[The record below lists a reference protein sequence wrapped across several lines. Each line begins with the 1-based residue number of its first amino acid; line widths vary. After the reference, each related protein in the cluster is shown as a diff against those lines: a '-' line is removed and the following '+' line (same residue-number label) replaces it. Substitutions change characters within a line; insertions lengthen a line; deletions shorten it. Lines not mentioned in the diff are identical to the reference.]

1 MLWFVGLGISGTQS
15 IPIEVV
21 KIIQKADFVYLEA
34 FTSPISKQ
42 HEDEIKNMVN
52 GSFKIAKRWLVED
65 GQEILKTSKSSTV
78 VLLSYGDP
86 YVATTHIELRTRAK
100 LENIETNT
108 IHSASAITSMIGEA
122 GLQLYKVG
130 RVVTIMN
137 EKKSTI
143 TPYTTIFKNLTQ
155 GLHSVLLLEYN
166 HDKNY
171 FLDPKDAIS
180 NLLDVEKEQKRNVLN
195 NDTFAIIAS
204 RIGFETQKIISGK
217 FSNLLK
223 VDFGEPPHSIIITG
237 KLHFTESDAINV
249 LTECLDKPSDNSTR
263 IKSTSVQMIEKYVP
277 MVRKALEEIR
287 PLYNDSK
294 EFQEVFENAEL
305 YINDAENFLKQ
316 GKDENAVLS
325 IGYADGVPRNLS
337 GKINVIYKNTL
348 YPQVGSIT
356 MDQMMVDITGSNE
369 IKVGSTMVLL
379 GSDGDK
385 IISPLEWAR
394 KSNTIPWEILCSFK
408 NRLPRVQVD

>member
-1 MLWFVGLGISGTQS
+1 MLWFVGLGISGTRS

-21 KIIQKADFVYLEA
+21 KIIQKADFVYLES
-34 FTSPISKQ
+34 FTSPIYKQ
-42 HEDEIKNMVN
+42 QEEEIKNIVS

-65 GQEILKTSKSSTV
+65 GQEILKASKSSTV

-100 LENIETNT
+100 LEKIETNT

-122 GLQLYKVG
+122 GLQFYKVG
-130 RVVTIMN
+130 RIVTIMN
-137 EKKSTI
+137 EKKSII
-143 TPYTTIFKNLTQ
+143 TPYTSIFKNLIQ
-155 GLHSVLLLEYN
+155 GLHSVILLEYN
-166 HDKNY
+166 QDENY

-180 NLLDVEKEQKRNVLN
+180 NLLDVEKEQKRNVVN
-195 NDTFAIIAS
+195 NDTFAIVAS
-204 RIGFETQKIISGK
+204 RIGFKTQKITSGK

-287 PLYNDSK
+287 PLYNDTK

-325 IGYADGVPRNLS
+325 IGYADGLVDALRIAKGIDP
-337 GKINVIYKNTL
+337 KI
-348 YPQVGSIT
+348 
-356 MDQMMVDITGSNE
+356 
-369 IKVGSTMVLL
+369 
-379 GSDGDK
+379 
-385 IISPLEWAR
+385 
-394 KSNTIPWEILCSFK
+394 
-408 NRLPRVQVD
+408 

>member
-1 MLWFVGLGISGTQS
+1 MLWFVGLGISGTRS

-21 KIIQKADFVYLEA
+21 KIIQEADFVYLEA

-65 GQEILKTSKSSTV
+65 GQEILNASKSSTV

-100 LENIETNT
+100 LENIKTST
-108 IHSASAITSMIGEA
+108 IHSASVITSMIGEA
-122 GLQLYKVG
+122 GLQFYKVG

-143 TPYTTIFKNLTQ
+143 TPYTVIFKNLAQ
-155 GLHSVLLLEYN
+155 GLHSIILLEYN
-166 HDKNY
+166 HDENY

-180 NLLDVEKEQKRNVLN
+180 NLLDVEKEQKRSVLN
-195 NDTFAIIAS
+195 YDTFAIIAS
-204 RIGFETQKIISGK
+204 RIGFDTQKIISGK

-249 LTECLDKPSDNSTR
+249 LTECIDKSSDNSDG
-263 IKSTSVQMIEKYVP
+263 IKSISVQMIERYVP

-287 PLYNDSK
+287 QLYNNSE

-325 IGYADGVPRNLS
+325 IGYADGL
-337 GKINVIYKNTL
+337 
-348 YPQVGSIT
+348 
-356 MDQMMVDITGSNE
+356 VDALRMAKGIDP
-369 IKVGSTMVLL
+369 KM
-379 GSDGDK
+379 
-385 IISPLEWAR
+385 
-394 KSNTIPWEILCSFK
+394 
-408 NRLPRVQVD
+408 

>member
-1 MLWFVGLGISGTQS
+1 MLWFVGLGISGTRS

-21 KIIQKADFVYLEA
+21 KIIQEADFVYLEA

-100 LENIETNT
+100 LEKIETNT

-122 GLQLYKVG
+122 GLQFYKVG
-130 RVVTIMN
+130 RIVTIMN
-137 EKKSTI
+137 EKKSII
-143 TPYTTIFKNLTQ
+143 TPYTAIFKNLIQ
-155 GLHSVLLLEYN
+155 GLHSVILLEYN
-166 HDKNY
+166 QDENY

-180 NLLDVEKEQKRNVLN
+180 SLLDVEKEQKRNVVN
-195 NDTFAIIAS
+195 NDTFAIVAS
-204 RIGFETQKIISGK
+204 RIGFETQKITSGK

-237 KLHFTESDAINV
+237 KLHFTELDAINV
-249 LTECLDKPSDNSTR
+249 LTECLDKPSDNSSR
-263 IKSTSVQMIEKYVP
+263 IKSTSVQMIERYVP

-287 PLYNDSK
+287 PLYNNSK

-325 IGYADGVPRNLS
+325 IGYADGL
-337 GKINVIYKNTL
+337 
-348 YPQVGSIT
+348 
-356 MDQMMVDITGSNE
+356 VDALRMAKGIDP
-369 IKVGSTMVLL
+369 KM
-379 GSDGDK
+379 
-385 IISPLEWAR
+385 
-394 KSNTIPWEILCSFK
+394 
-408 NRLPRVQVD
+408 

>member
-21 KIIQKADFVYLEA
+21 KIIQEADFVYLEA

-65 GQEILKTSKSSTV
+65 GQEILKTSKSSTA

-137 EKKSTI
+137 EKKSII

-166 HDKNY
+166 QDKNY
-171 FLDPKDAIS
+171 FLDPNNAIS
-180 NLLDVEKEQKRNVLN
+180 NLLDVEKEQKRNVVN
-195 NDTFAIIAS
+195 KDTFAIVAS
-204 RIGFETQKIISGK
+204 RIGFETQKITSGK
-217 FSNLLK
+217 FSNILE

-249 LTECLDKPSDNSTR
+249 LTECIDKPSDNSSR
-263 IKSTSVQMIEKYVP
+263 IKSTSVQMIERYVP

-287 PLYNDSK
+287 PLYNNSK

-316 GKDENAVLS
+316 VKDENAVLS
-325 IGYADGVPRNLS
+325 IGYAYGL
-337 GKINVIYKNTL
+337 
-348 YPQVGSIT
+348 
-356 MDQMMVDITGSNE
+356 VDALRMEKGIDP
-369 IKVGSTMVLL
+369 KM
-379 GSDGDK
+379 
-385 IISPLEWAR
+385 
-394 KSNTIPWEILCSFK
+394 
-408 NRLPRVQVD
+408 

>member
-1 MLWFVGLGISGTQS
+1 MLWFVGLGISGTRS
-15 IPIEVV
+15 IPIEVA
-21 KIIQKADFVYLEA
+21 KIIQEADFVYLEA

-65 GQEILKTSKSSTV
+65 GQEILKTSKSSTA

-108 IHSASAITSMIGEA
+108 IHSASAITSMVGEA
-122 GLQLYKVG
+122 GLQFYKVG
-130 RVVTIMN
+130 RMVTIMN

-143 TPYTTIFKNLTQ
+143 TPYTAIFKNLTQ
-155 GLHSVLLLEYN
+155 GLHSIILLEYN
-166 HDKNY
+166 HDENY

-204 RIGFETQKIISGK
+204 RIGFETQKIIAGK

-223 VDFGEPPHSIIITG
+223 IDFGEPPHSIIITG

-249 LTECLDKPSDNSTR
+249 LIECLDKPSDNSDK
-263 IKSTSVQMIEKYVP
+263 IKSVSVQMIEKYVP

-294 EFQEVFENAEL
+294 EFQEVFENAKL
-305 YINDAENFLKQ
+305 YIDDAENFLKQ

-325 IGYADGVPRNLS
+325 IGYADGLVDALRIAKGVDP
-337 GKINVIYKNTL
+337 KI
-348 YPQVGSIT
+348 
-356 MDQMMVDITGSNE
+356 
-369 IKVGSTMVLL
+369 
-379 GSDGDK
+379 
-385 IISPLEWAR
+385 
-394 KSNTIPWEILCSFK
+394 
-408 NRLPRVQVD
+408 

>member
-1 MLWFVGLGISGTQS
+1 MLWFVGLGISGTKS

-21 KIIQKADFVYLEA
+21 KIIQDADIVYLEI
-34 FTSPISKQ
+34 FTSPISQ
-42 HEDEIKNMVN
+42 MHEEEIKNMVN

-65 GQEILKTSKSSTV
+65 GQEILKASKSSTV

-86 YVATTHIELRTRAK
+86 YMATTHIELRTRAE
-100 LENIETNT
+100 LENIETKT
-108 IHSASAITSMIGEA
+108 VHSASVITSMIGEA
-122 GLQLYKVG
+122 GLQFYKVG

-143 TPYTTIFKNLTQ
+143 TPYSAINKNLTQ
-155 GLHSVLLLEYN
+155 GLHSVILLEYN
-166 HDKNY
+166 HDKKY
-171 FLDPKDAIS
+171 FLDPKNAIS
-180 NLLDVEKEQKRNVLN
+180 NLLDIEKEQKKSILSD
-195 NDTFAIIAS
+195 DTFAIIAS

-223 VDFGEPPHSIIITG
+223 VDFGEPPHSIIIPG

-249 LTECLDKPSDNSTR
+249 LTECFDKPSDNSAG

-277 MVRKALEEIR
+277 MVRKALEEIK
-287 PLYNDSK
+287 PFYTESK

-325 IGYADGVPRNLS
+325 IGYADGLVDALRMAKGIEP
-337 GKINVIYKNTL
+337 KI
-348 YPQVGSIT
+348 
-356 MDQMMVDITGSNE
+356 
-369 IKVGSTMVLL
+369 
-379 GSDGDK
+379 
-385 IISPLEWAR
+385 
-394 KSNTIPWEILCSFK
+394 
-408 NRLPRVQVD
+408 

>member
-1 MLWFVGLGISGTQS
+1 MLWFVGLGISGTRS
-15 IPIEVV
+15 IPIEVI
-21 KIIQKADFVYLEA
+21 KIIQEADFVYLES

-42 HEDEIKNMVN
+42 HEVEIKNMVN

-65 GQEILKTSKSSTV
+65 GQEILNASKNSTV

-100 LENIETNT
+100 LENIKTST

-122 GLQLYKVG
+122 GLQFYKVG
-130 RVVTIMN
+130 KVVTIMN

-143 TPYTTIFKNLTQ
+143 TPYTAIFKNLVQ
-155 GLHSVLLLEYN
+155 GLHSIILLEYN
-166 HDKNY
+166 HDENY
-171 FLDPKDAIS
+171 FLDPKNAIS

-195 NDTFAIIAS
+195 YDTFAIIAS
-204 RIGFETQKIISGK
+204 RIGFDTQKIISGK

-249 LTECLDKPSDNSTR
+249 LTECMDKSSDNSDG
-263 IKSTSVQMIEKYVP
+263 IKSISVQMIERYVP

-287 PLYNDSK
+287 PLYNNSE

-305 YINDAENFLKQ
+305 YIDDAENFLKQ

-325 IGYADGVPRNLS
+325 IGYADGLVDALRMAKGIDP
-337 GKINVIYKNTL
+337 KI
-348 YPQVGSIT
+348 
-356 MDQMMVDITGSNE
+356 
-369 IKVGSTMVLL
+369 
-379 GSDGDK
+379 
-385 IISPLEWAR
+385 
-394 KSNTIPWEILCSFK
+394 
-408 NRLPRVQVD
+408 

>member
-1 MLWFVGLGISGTQS
+1 MLWFVGLGISGTRS

-21 KIIQKADFVYLEA
+21 KIIQEADFVYLEA

-100 LENIETNT
+100 LENIETST
-108 IHSASAITSMIGEA
+108 IHSASAITSMTGEA
-122 GLQLYKVG
+122 GLQFYKVG
-130 RVVTIMN
+130 RMVTIMN

-143 TPYTTIFKNLTQ
+143 TPYTAIFKNLTQ
-155 GLHSVLLLEYN
+155 GLHSIILLEYN
-166 HDKNY
+166 HDENY

-180 NLLDVEKEQKRNVLN
+180 NLLDVEKEQKRNVVN
-195 NDTFAIIAS
+195 NDTFAIVAS
-204 RIGFETQKIISGK
+204 RIGFKTQKITSGK

-249 LTECLDKPSDNSTR
+249 LTECLDKPSDNSSR
-263 IKSTSVQMIEKYVP
+263 IKSTSIQMIEKYVP
-277 MVRKALEEIR
+277 MVRDTLEEIKS
-287 PLYNDSK
+287 LYNDSK
-294 EFQEVFENAEL
+294 EFQVVIQNAEL

-325 IGYADGVPRNLS
+325 IGYADGLVDALRIAKGIDP
-337 GKINVIYKNTL
+337 KI
-348 YPQVGSIT
+348 
-356 MDQMMVDITGSNE
+356 
-369 IKVGSTMVLL
+369 
-379 GSDGDK
+379 
-385 IISPLEWAR
+385 
-394 KSNTIPWEILCSFK
+394 
-408 NRLPRVQVD
+408 

>member
-1 MLWFVGLGISGTQS
+1 MLWFVGLGISGTRS

-21 KIIQKADFVYLEA
+21 KIIQEADFVYLEA

-42 HEDEIKNMVN
+42 HEDKIKNMVN

-100 LENIETNT
+100 LENIETKT
-108 IHSASAITSMIGEA
+108 VHSASVITSMIGEA
-122 GLQLYKVG
+122 GLQFYKVG

-143 TPYTTIFKNLTQ
+143 TPYTTINKNLTQ
-155 GLHSVLLLEYN
+155 GLHSVILLEYN
-166 HDKNY
+166 HDKKY
-171 FLDPKDAIS
+171 FLDPKNAIS
-180 NLLDVEKEQKRNVLN
+180 NLLDIEKEQKKSILSD
-195 NDTFAIIAS
+195 DTFAIIAS

-223 VDFGEPPHSIIITG
+223 VDFGEPPHSIIIPG

-249 LTECLDKPSDNSTR
+249 LTECLDKPSDNSAG

-277 MVRKALEEIR
+277 MVRKALEEIK
-287 PLYNDSK
+287 PLYNESK

-325 IGYADGVPRNLS
+325 IGYADGLVDALRMAKGIEP
-337 GKINVIYKNTL
+337 KI
-348 YPQVGSIT
+348 
-356 MDQMMVDITGSNE
+356 
-369 IKVGSTMVLL
+369 
-379 GSDGDK
+379 
-385 IISPLEWAR
+385 
-394 KSNTIPWEILCSFK
+394 
-408 NRLPRVQVD
+408 

>member
-1 MLWFVGLGISGTQS
+1 MLWFVGLGISGTRS

-21 KIIQKADFVYLEA
+21 KIIQKADFVYLES
-34 FTSPISKQ
+34 FTSPIYKQ
-42 HEDEIKNMVN
+42 QEEEIKNIVS

-100 LENIETNT
+100 LENIETST
-108 IHSASAITSMIGEA
+108 IHSASAITSMTGEA
-122 GLQLYKVG
+122 GLQFYKVG
-130 RVVTIMN
+130 RIVTIMN
-137 EKKSTI
+137 EKKSII
-143 TPYTTIFKNLTQ
+143 TPYTSIFKNLIQ
-155 GLHSVLLLEYN
+155 GLHSVILLEYN
-166 HDKNY
+166 QDENY
-171 FLDPKDAIS
+171 FLDPKNAIS
-180 NLLDVEKEQKRNVLN
+180 SLMDVEKEQKRNVVN
-195 NDTFAIIAS
+195 NDTFAIVAS
-204 RIGFETQKIISGK
+204 RIGFKTQKITSGK

-287 PLYNDSK
+287 PLYNDTK

-325 IGYADGVPRNLS
+325 IGYADGLVDALRIAKGIDP
-337 GKINVIYKNTL
+337 KI
-348 YPQVGSIT
+348 
-356 MDQMMVDITGSNE
+356 
-369 IKVGSTMVLL
+369 
-379 GSDGDK
+379 
-385 IISPLEWAR
+385 
-394 KSNTIPWEILCSFK
+394 
-408 NRLPRVQVD
+408 

>member
-1 MLWFVGLGISGTQS
+1 MLWFVGLGISGTRS

-21 KIIQKADFVYLEA
+21 KIIQKADFVYLES
-34 FTSPISKQ
+34 FTSPIYKQ
-42 HEDEIKNMVN
+42 QEEEIKNMVN

-65 GQEILKTSKSSTV
+65 GQEILKASKSSTV

-100 LENIETNT
+100 LEKIETNT

-122 GLQLYKVG
+122 GLQFYKVG
-130 RVVTIMN
+130 RIVTIMN
-137 EKKSTI
+137 EKKSII
-143 TPYTTIFKNLTQ
+143 TPYTSIFKNLIQ
-155 GLHSVLLLEYN
+155 GLHSIILLEYN
-166 HDKNY
+166 QDENY

-180 NLLDVEKEQKRNVLN
+180 NLLDVEKEQKRNVVN

-287 PLYNDSK
+287 PLYNDTK

-325 IGYADGVPRNLS
+325 IGYADGL
-337 GKINVIYKNTL
+337 
-348 YPQVGSIT
+348 
-356 MDQMMVDITGSNE
+356 VDALRIAKG
-369 IKVGSTMVLL
+369 IDPKM
-379 GSDGDK
+379 
-385 IISPLEWAR
+385 
-394 KSNTIPWEILCSFK
+394 
-408 NRLPRVQVD
+408 

>member
-21 KIIQKADFVYLEA
+21 KIIQEADFVYLEA

-65 GQEILKTSKSSTV
+65 GQEILKASKSSTV

-100 LENIETNT
+100 LEKIETNT

-122 GLQLYKVG
+122 GLQFYKVG
-130 RVVTIMN
+130 RIVTIMN
-137 EKKSTI
+137 EKKSII
-143 TPYTTIFKNLTQ
+143 TPYTSIFKNLIQ
-155 GLHSVLLLEYN
+155 GLHSIILLEYN
-166 HDKNY
+166 QDENY

-180 NLLDVEKEQKRNVLN
+180 SLMDVEKEQKRNVVN
-195 NDTFAIIAS
+195 NDTFAIVAS
-204 RIGFETQKIISGK
+204 RIGFETQKITSGK

-249 LTECLDKPSDNSTR
+249 LTECLDKPSDNSSR
-263 IKSTSVQMIEKYVP
+263 IKSTSIQMIEKYVP
-277 MVRKALEEIR
+277 MVRVALEEVK
-287 PLYNDSK
+287 PFYNNAK
-294 EFQEVFENAEL
+294 EFQEILQNAEL

-316 GKDENAVLS
+316 GNDENAVLS
-325 IGYADGVPRNLS
+325 IGYADGL
-337 GKINVIYKNTL
+337 
-348 YPQVGSIT
+348 
-356 MDQMMVDITGSNE
+356 VDALRMAKGIDP
-369 IKVGSTMVLL
+369 KM
-379 GSDGDK
+379 
-385 IISPLEWAR
+385 
-394 KSNTIPWEILCSFK
+394 
-408 NRLPRVQVD
+408 

>member
-1 MLWFVGLGISGTQS
+1 MLWFVGLGISGTRS

-21 KIIQKADFVYLEA
+21 KIIQKADFVYLES
-34 FTSPISKQ
+34 FTSPIYKQ
-42 HEDEIKNMVN
+42 QEEEIKNIVN

-65 GQEILKTSKSSTV
+65 GQEILNASKSSTV

-166 HDKNY
+166 HDENY
-171 FLDPKDAIS
+171 FLDPNNAIS
-180 NLLDVEKEQKRNVLN
+180 NLLDVEKEQKRSVLN

-204 RIGFETQKIISGK
+204 RIGFETQKITSGK
-217 FSNLLK
+217 FSNLLE

-249 LTECLDKPSDNSTR
+249 LTECIDKPSDNSSR
-263 IKSTSVQMIEKYVP
+263 IKSTSVQMIERYVP

-287 PLYNDSK
+287 PLYNNSK
-294 EFQEVFENAEL
+294 EFKDVFENAEL

-325 IGYADGVPRNLS
+325 IGYADGL
-337 GKINVIYKNTL
+337 
-348 YPQVGSIT
+348 
-356 MDQMMVDITGSNE
+356 VDALRMAKGIDP
-369 IKVGSTMVLL
+369 KM
-379 GSDGDK
+379 
-385 IISPLEWAR
+385 
-394 KSNTIPWEILCSFK
+394 
-408 NRLPRVQVD
+408 

>member
-1 MLWFVGLGISGTQS
+1 MLWFVGLGISGTRS

-21 KIIQKADFVYLEA
+21 KIIQEADFVYLEA

-42 HEDEIKNMVN
+42 YEDEIKNMVN

-65 GQEILKTSKSSTV
+65 GQEILKASKSSTV

-86 YVATTHIELRTRAK
+86 YIATTHIELRTRAK
-100 LENIETNT
+100 LEKIETNT

-122 GLQLYKVG
+122 GLQFYKVG
-130 RVVTIMN
+130 RIVTIMN
-137 EKKSTI
+137 EKKSVI
-143 TPYTTIFKNLTQ
+143 TPYTSIFKNLIQ
-155 GLHSVLLLEYN
+155 GLHSVILLEYN
-166 HDKNY
+166 QDENY

-180 NLLDVEKEQKRNVLN
+180 SLMDVEKEQKRNVVN
-195 NDTFAIIAS
+195 NDTFAIVAS
-204 RIGFETQKIISGK
+204 RIGFETQKITSGK

-287 PLYNDSK
+287 PLYNDTK

-325 IGYADGVPRNLS
+325 IGYADGL
-337 GKINVIYKNTL
+337 
-348 YPQVGSIT
+348 
-356 MDQMMVDITGSNE
+356 VDALRMAKGIDP
-369 IKVGSTMVLL
+369 KM
-379 GSDGDK
+379 
-385 IISPLEWAR
+385 
-394 KSNTIPWEILCSFK
+394 
-408 NRLPRVQVD
+408 

>member
-1 MLWFVGLGISGTQS
+1 MVGGRWTGDTQGVEKFYCCFVIVWR
-15 IPIEVV
+15 PIR
-21 KIIQKADFVYLEA
+21 
-34 FTSPISKQ
+34 S
-42 HEDEIKNMVN
+42 NN
-52 GSFKIAKRWLVED
+52 
-65 GQEILKTSKSSTV
+65 
-78 VLLSYGDP
+78 
-86 YVATTHIELRTRAK
+86 THRLRTRAK

-108 IHSASAITSMIGEA
+108 IHSASAITSMTGEA
-122 GLQLYKVG
+122 GLQFYKVG
-130 RVVTIMN
+130 RMVTIMN

-143 TPYTTIFKNLTQ
+143 TPYTAIFKNLTQ
-155 GLHSVLLLEYN
+155 GLHSIILLEYN
-166 HDKNY
+166 HDENY
-171 FLDPKDAIS
+171 FLDPKNAIS

-263 IKSTSVQMIEKYVP
+263 IKSTSVQMIERYVP

-325 IGYADGVPRNLS
+325 IGYADGLVDALRIAKGIDP
-337 GKINVIYKNTL
+337 KI
-348 YPQVGSIT
+348 
-356 MDQMMVDITGSNE
+356 
-369 IKVGSTMVLL
+369 
-379 GSDGDK
+379 
-385 IISPLEWAR
+385 
-394 KSNTIPWEILCSFK
+394 
-408 NRLPRVQVD
+408 

>member
-21 KIIQKADFVYLEA
+21 KIIQKADFVYLES
-34 FTSPISKQ
+34 FTSPIYKQ
-42 HEDEIKNMVN
+42 QEEEIKNIVS

-65 GQEILKTSKSSTV
+65 GQEILKASKSSTV

-86 YVATTHIELRTRAK
+86 YIATTHIELRTRAK
-100 LENIETNT
+100 LEKIETNT

-122 GLQLYKVG
+122 GLQFYKVG
-130 RVVTIMN
+130 RIVTIMN
-137 EKKSTI
+137 EKKSII
-143 TPYTTIFKNLTQ
+143 TPYTSIFKNLIQ
-155 GLHSVLLLEYN
+155 GLHSVILLEYN
-166 HDKNY
+166 QDENY

-180 NLLDVEKEQKRNVLN
+180 SLMDVEKEQKRNVVN
-195 NDTFAIIAS
+195 NDTFAIVAS
-204 RIGFETQKIISGK
+204 RIGFETQKITSGK

-249 LTECLDKPSDNSTR
+249 LTECLDKPSDNSNR
-263 IKSTSVQMIEKYVP
+263 IKSISIQMIERYVP
-277 MVRKALEEIR
+277 MVREALEEIK

-294 EFQEVFENAEL
+294 EFQVVFQNAEL

-325 IGYADGVPRNLS
+325 IGYADGL
-337 GKINVIYKNTL
+337 
-348 YPQVGSIT
+348 
-356 MDQMMVDITGSNE
+356 VDALRMAKGIDP
-369 IKVGSTMVLL
+369 KM
-379 GSDGDK
+379 
-385 IISPLEWAR
+385 
-394 KSNTIPWEILCSFK
+394 
-408 NRLPRVQVD
+408 

>member
-1 MLWFVGLGISGTQS
+1 MLWFVGLGISGTRS

-21 KIIQKADFVYLEA
+21 KIIQEADFVYLEA

-42 HEDEIKNMVN
+42 QEDEIKNIVN

-65 GQEILKTSKSSTV
+65 GQEILKASKCSTV

-137 EKKSTI
+137 EKKSII

-166 HDKNY
+166 QDENY
-171 FLDPKDAIS
+171 FLDPNNAIS
-180 NLLDVEKEQKRNVLN
+180 NLLDVEKEQKRNVVN
-195 NDTFAIIAS
+195 RDTFAIVAS
-204 RIGFETQKIISGK
+204 RIGFETQKITSGK
-217 FSNLLK
+217 FSNILE

-249 LTECLDKPSDNSTR
+249 LTECIDKPSDNSSR
-263 IKSTSVQMIEKYVP
+263 IKSTSVQMIERYVP

-287 PLYNDSK
+287 PLYNNSK

-325 IGYADGVPRNLS
+325 IGYADGL
-337 GKINVIYKNTL
+337 
-348 YPQVGSIT
+348 
-356 MDQMMVDITGSNE
+356 VDALRMAKGIDP
-369 IKVGSTMVLL
+369 KM
-379 GSDGDK
+379 
-385 IISPLEWAR
+385 
-394 KSNTIPWEILCSFK
+394 
-408 NRLPRVQVD
+408 

>member
-1 MLWFVGLGISGTQS
+1 MLWFVGLGISGTRS

-21 KIIQKADFVYLEA
+21 KIIQEADFVYLEA

-65 GQEILKTSKSSTV
+65 GQEILNASKNSTV

-100 LENIETNT
+100 LENIKTST

-122 GLQLYKVG
+122 GLQFYKVG
-130 RVVTIMN
+130 KVVTIMN

-143 TPYTTIFKNLTQ
+143 TPYTAIFKNLVQ
-155 GLHSVLLLEYN
+155 GLHSIILLEYN
-166 HDKNY
+166 HDENY
-171 FLDPKDAIS
+171 FLDPKNAIS

-195 NDTFAIIAS
+195 YDTFAIIAS
-204 RIGFETQKIISGK
+204 RIGFDTQKIISGK

-249 LTECLDKPSDNSTR
+249 LTECMDKSSDNSDG
-263 IKSTSVQMIEKYVP
+263 IKSISVQMIERYVP

-287 PLYNDSK
+287 PLYNNSE

-325 IGYADGVPRNLS
+325 IGYADGLVDALRMAKGIDP
-337 GKINVIYKNTL
+337 KI
-348 YPQVGSIT
+348 
-356 MDQMMVDITGSNE
+356 
-369 IKVGSTMVLL
+369 
-379 GSDGDK
+379 
-385 IISPLEWAR
+385 
-394 KSNTIPWEILCSFK
+394 
-408 NRLPRVQVD
+408 

>member
-21 KIIQKADFVYLEA
+21 KILQKADFVYLES
-34 FTSPISKQ
+34 FTSPIYKQ
-42 HEDEIKNMVN
+42 QEEEIKNMVN

-108 IHSASAITSMIGEA
+108 IHSASAITSMTGEA
-122 GLQLYKVG
+122 GLQFYKVG
-130 RVVTIMN
+130 RMVTIMN

-143 TPYTTIFKNLTQ
+143 TPYTAIFKNLTQ
-155 GLHSVLLLEYN
+155 GLHSIILLEYN
-166 HDKNY
+166 HDENY

-180 NLLDVEKEQKRNVLN
+180 NLLDVEKEQKRNVVN
-195 NDTFAIIAS
+195 NDTFAIVAS
-204 RIGFETQKIISGK
+204 RIGFKTQKITSGK

-287 PLYNDSK
+287 PLYNDTK

-325 IGYADGVPRNLS
+325 IGYADGL
-337 GKINVIYKNTL
+337 
-348 YPQVGSIT
+348 
-356 MDQMMVDITGSNE
+356 VDALRIAKG
-369 IKVGSTMVLL
+369 IDPKM
-379 GSDGDK
+379 
-385 IISPLEWAR
+385 
-394 KSNTIPWEILCSFK
+394 
-408 NRLPRVQVD
+408 

>member
-1 MLWFVGLGISGTQS
+1 MLWFVGLGISGTRS
-15 IPIEVV
+15 IPIEVI
-21 KIIQKADFVYLEA
+21 KIIQEADFVYLEA

-65 GQEILKTSKSSTV
+65 GQEILNASKSSTV

-166 HDKNY
+166 QDENY
-171 FLDPKDAIS
+171 FLDPNNAIS
-180 NLLDVEKEQKRNVLN
+180 NLLDVEKEQKRNVVN
-195 NDTFAIIAS
+195 KDTFAIVAS
-204 RIGFETQKIISGK
+204 RIGFETQKITSGK
-217 FSNLLK
+217 FSNLLE

-249 LTECLDKPSDNSTR
+249 LIECIDKPSDNSSR
-263 IKSTSVQMIEKYVP
+263 IKSTSVQMIERYVP

-287 PLYNDSK
+287 QLYNNSK
-294 EFQEVFENAEL
+294 EFKDVFENAEL

-325 IGYADGVPRNLS
+325 IGYADGL
-337 GKINVIYKNTL
+337 
-348 YPQVGSIT
+348 
-356 MDQMMVDITGSNE
+356 VDALRMAKGIDRE
-369 IKVGSTMVLL
+369 M
-379 GSDGDK
+379 
-385 IISPLEWAR
+385 
-394 KSNTIPWEILCSFK
+394 
-408 NRLPRVQVD
+408 

>member
-1 MLWFVGLGISGTQS
+1 MLWFVGRGISGTRS
-15 IPIEVV
+15 IPIEFV
-21 KIIQKADFVYLEA
+21 KSIQKADFVYLET

-122 GLQLYKVG
+122 GLQFYKVG
-130 RVVTIMN
+130 RMVTIMN

-143 TPYTTIFKNLTQ
+143 TPYTVIFKNLTQ
-155 GLHSVLLLEYN
+155 GLHSIILLEYN
-166 HDKNY
+166 HDENY

-287 PLYNDSK
+287 PLYNDTK

-325 IGYADGVPRNLS
+325 IGYADGL
-337 GKINVIYKNTL
+337 
-348 YPQVGSIT
+348 
-356 MDQMMVDITGSNE
+356 VDALRIAKG
-369 IKVGSTMVLL
+369 IDPKM
-379 GSDGDK
+379 
-385 IISPLEWAR
+385 
-394 KSNTIPWEILCSFK
+394 
-408 NRLPRVQVD
+408 

>member
-1 MLWFVGLGISGTQS
+1 MLWFVGLGISGTKS

-21 KIIQKADFVYLEA
+21 KIIQEADFVYLEA
-34 FTSPISKQ
+34 FTSPISQ
-42 HEDEIKNMVN
+42 IHEEEIKNMVN
-52 GSFKIAKRWLVED
+52 GNFKIAKRWLVED
-65 GQEILKTSKSSTV
+65 GQEILKASESSTV

-100 LENIETNT
+100 LENIETKT
-108 IHSASAITSMIGEA
+108 IHSASAITSMIGDA
-122 GLQLYKVG
+122 GLQFYKVG

-143 TPYTTIFKNLTQ
+143 TPYTAIFKNLTQ
-155 GLHSVLLLEYN
+155 GLHSIILLEYN
-166 HDKNY
+166 QDKKY
-171 FLDPKDAIS
+171 FLDPKHAMSD
-180 NLLDVEKEQKRNVLN
+180 LLDVEKEQKRSVLN

-223 VDFGEPPHSIIITG
+223 TDFGEPPHSIIITG

-249 LTECLDKPSDNSTR
+249 LTECLDKPSDNSSR

-277 MVRKALEEIR
+277 MVRKALEEIK

-305 YINDAENFLKQ
+305 YIDDAENFLKQ

-325 IGYADGVPRNLS
+325 IGYADGLVDALRIAKGIDP
-337 GKINVIYKNTL
+337 KI
-348 YPQVGSIT
+348 
-356 MDQMMVDITGSNE
+356 
-369 IKVGSTMVLL
+369 
-379 GSDGDK
+379 
-385 IISPLEWAR
+385 
-394 KSNTIPWEILCSFK
+394 
-408 NRLPRVQVD
+408 